1 MRNKRIIL
9 IYISVFFSGVIRAL
23 TAILNVSVLQPAPCN
38 CTGLVSRPTSAPRT
52 VLVNIH
58 RAQCAVQATKG
69 KQCIIPFEIFH
80 FVFLSYNAHY
90 YSTLICPINICN
102 FLNYCFKSIYFLVI
116 YFLVHIYPQK
126 NNLPQSEG
134 CI

>member
-58 RAQCAVQATKG
+58 RAQCAVQATNG
-69 KQCIIPFEIFH
+69 KQCVLPFEIFH
-80 FVFLSYNAHY
+80 FVFLYPNISQLRFQLGS
-90 YSTLICPINICN
+90 YSTRICPIIPASSCSSMWQWYMKMPFSSN
-102 FLNYCFKSIYFLVI
+102 
-116 YFLVHIYPQK
+116 
-126 NNLPQSEG
+126 
-134 CI
+134 